1 MKPKLYIF
9 LAILV
14 SFTAPAQA
22 AVFKIATIAPDG
34 SSWMKNMRAGGAEVE
49 KRTQGRVTFKFYPGG
64 VMGSDKSVLRKIRIR
79 QLQGGAVTIG
89 SMTHIYPDIQIYSLP
104 LLFRSLQ
111 EVDYVRKRIDRQLT
125 QGLEKK
131 GFVNFGFA
139 EGGFA
144 YLMSNKPVRSIQDLT
159 TEKVWV
165 PSGDQMSLTV
175 FRNAKISP
183 VPLQMADVMTGLQ
196 TGLINTITSPSMAA
210 IALQWYTRVKY
221 LTDTPLSYTA
231 GILIIDRKAF
241 YKISPRDQKLVRE
254 VMTKTYI
261 KMNKQNRIDNRKA
274 RSVLQGQGIKFI
286 TLSAKARQS
295 WQIVAE
301 RSQQELAKKGQFN
314 PATLKKILDLLA
326 IYRKKGK

>member
-1 MKPKLYIF
+1 MKPRIYIF

-14 SFTAPAQA
+14 FFITPTQA
-22 AVFKIATIAPDG
+22 AVLKIATLAPDG
-34 SSWMKNMRAGGAEVE
+34 TSWMKNMRAGAAEVE
-49 KRTQGRVTFKFYPGG
+49 KRTQGRVKFKFYPGG

-104 LLFRSLQ
+104 MLFRSLR
-111 EVDYVRKRIDRQLT
+111 EVDYVRKRIDPQLM

-175 FRNAKISP
+175 FKNAKISP
-183 VPLQMADVMTGLQ
+183 VPLQIADVMTGLQ
-196 TGLINTITSPSMAA
+196 TGLINTITTPSMAA

-221 LTDTPLSYTA
+221 LTDAPLSYTA
-231 GILIIDRKAF
+231 GILIIERKAF
-241 YKISPRDQKLVRE
+241 YKLSPRDQRLVRQI
-254 VMTKTYI
+254 MTKTYI
-261 KMNKQNRIDNRKA
+261 KMNRQNRIDNHKA

-286 TLSAKARQS
+286 KLSPKARES
-295 WQIVAE
+295 WQIVAV
-301 RSQQELAKKGQFN
+301 RSRQELAKKGQFN
-314 PATLKKILDLLA
+314 PATLKKIMGLLA
-326 IYRKKGK
+326 TYRKKGK

>member
-1 MKPKLYIF
+1 MKSRIYIF

-14 SFTAPAQA
+14 LFATPTQA

-34 SSWMKNMRAGGAEVE
+34 SSWMKNMRAGAAEVE
-49 KRTQGRVTFKFYPGG
+49 RHTQGRVKFKFYPGG
-64 VMGSDKSVLRKIRIR
+64 VMGSDRSVLRKIRIR
-79 QLQGGAVTIG
+79 QLQGGAVTVG
-89 SMTHIYPDIQIYSLP
+89 SVAHAYPDIQIYSLP
-104 LLFRSLQ
+104 LLFRSLK
-111 EVDYVRKRIDRQLT
+111 EVDYVRKRIDPQLT
-125 QGLEKK
+125 QGLERK

-144 YLMSNKPVRSIQDLT
+144 YLMSNKPVRSIQDLN

-175 FRNAKISP
+175 FRNAGISP
-183 VPLQMADVMTGLQ
+183 VPLQLADVMTGLQ
-196 TGLINTITSPSMAA
+196 TGLINTITAPSMAA

-221 LTDTPLSYTA
+221 LTDAPLSYTA

-241 YKISPRDQKLVRE
+241 NKLSPGDRKMVRNI
-254 VMTKTYI
+254 MTKTYI
-261 KMNKQNRIDNRKA
+261 KMNRKNRVDNHKA

-286 TLSAKARQS
+286 KPSAKAMES
-295 WQIVAE
+295 WRIVAE

-314 PATLKKILDLLA
+314 PATLKRIKGLLA
-326 IYRKKGK
+326 VYRKKGK